1 MGFTRSTTETEVHQG
16 MPDYPSGEGITTAE
30 LKEAFDAPAT
40 GLKSDLNGLMSE
52 LENALAAGRIGA
64 NAITE
69 ADDSAGNIQAKLEK
83 IYTEMQS
90 IALGDIPDN
99 TITEAKLT
107 STFSTSIAKKNGS
120 LQNNLNAEFL
130 GGKDLAYILGEIL
143 AKSYSVG
150 TFTTSG
156 TALTNWE
163 VTINVGFN
171 PTALIYMI
179 TSGQSSSREPGI
191 GIVIGTKHTYYEINN
206 KQIQRKTAVVEN
218 NQVKITEFYGGLTY
232 SYIAFR

>member
-16 MPDYPSGEGITTAE
+16 MPDYPSGEGITTTE

-40 GLKSDLNGLMSE
+40 GLKSDLNGLMNE
-52 LENALAAGRIGA
+52 LENALAAGKVGA
-64 NAITE
+64 NSITE
-69 ADDSAGNIQAKLEK
+69 DDDSAENVQAKLEK
-83 IYTEMQS
+83 IYADLQNV
-90 IALGDIPDN
+90 ALGDIPDN
-99 TITEAKLT
+99 TITEAKLD
-107 STFSTSIAKKNGS
+107 STFSTAIAKKDGN
-120 LQNNLNAEFL
+120 LQGNLNAEFL

-143 AKSYSVG
+143 AKSYSIG

-156 TALTNWE
+156 TALNNWE

-179 TSGQSSSREPGI
+179 TSGTSSSREPGI
-191 GIVIGTKHTYYEINN
+191 GIIIGTKHTYYEINN
-206 KQIQRKTAVVEN
+206 KQIQRKTAVIEN
-218 NQVKITEFYGGLTY
+218 NQVTINEFYGGLTY